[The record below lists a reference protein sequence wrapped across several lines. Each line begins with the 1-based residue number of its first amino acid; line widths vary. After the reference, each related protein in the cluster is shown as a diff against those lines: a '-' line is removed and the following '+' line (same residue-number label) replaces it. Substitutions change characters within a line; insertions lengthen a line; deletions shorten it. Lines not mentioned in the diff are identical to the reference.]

1 MQKNVLLGLE
11 SLGSGDWQFQNLNSY
26 PVLLLLSVPLVS
38 SYENFIF
45 LLERKKIIFFP
56 YFARD
61 CFMKQT
67 NKSCFLNYF
76 PEVLY
81 LRWFNYTCILYRFF
95 FLNFKITL
103 SKCFAVLRNFS
114 YMKWEMMPGAFTSW
128 KLYLILL
135 VLSNL

>member
-1 MQKNVLLGLE
+1 MQKNVLLDLE

-26 PVLLLLSVPLVS
+26 PILLLLSVHLMS

-56 YFARD
+56 YFTRD

-95 FLNFKITL
+95 FLILKLPFLN
-103 SKCFAVLRNFS
+103 VLQCWGISLIWNE
-114 YMKWEMMPGAFTSW
+114 KWCQE
-128 KLYLILL
+128 LL
-135 VLSNL
+135 LAESFI